1 MNLII
6 ERSKFGNPSTLP
18 TLERHNNLNADYDLK
33 FDSENSNFNLT
44 SQYLLTEV
52 NYNINPKSGFMIFDT
67 GSNPLLNNATKGR
80 ISSKYYRSITSKPE
94 EF

>member
-1 MNLII
+1 
-6 ERSKFGNPSTLP
+6 
-18 TLERHNNLNADYDLK
+18 
-33 FDSENSNFNLT
+33 
-44 SQYLLTEV
+44 
-52 NYNINPKSGFMIFDT
+52 MIFDT